1 MYNQQLAL
9 WIALLSVPGVGLL
22 TANRLFSNVQD
33 WDVAQHLTVS
43 DWMNWKLTEVLAQ
56 KIVCDIKNEYA
67 WQQIESMSKQKI
79 GTVMIQDQDYP
90 ALLRNIYVPPIALFY
105 VGERP
110 LFHTGVAIVGTR
122 NATSYGKK
130 VAFDL
135 ASFLSPHP
143 IAVISGLAYG
153 IDASAHQGTLANHG
167 YTIAVLG
174 SGVNQLYPKGNHKL
188 ANDILLNG
196 GTILSEFLPDVT
208 PHKAYFPMRNRIIN
222 GLSKAVVV
230 VEAGKQS
237 GALITAGHAVLEN
250 REVYAVPGSIYSAVS
265 QGTHE
270 LLMDGAIPLFSFHQL
285 LEDLNIDNKDDK
297 STVIQ
302 EGKDRIEDKI
312 CSELAFGMRSLAD
325 LHTILGNVNMYDLGL
340 RLGEME
346 LAGKLRR
353 QSDGRYMLI

>member
-1 MYNQQLAL
+1 MHNQQLAL
-9 WIALLSVPGVGLL
+9 WIALLSIPGVGLL
-22 TANRLFSNVQD
+22 TANRLFSRVQN

-43 DWMNWKLTEVLAQ
+43 DWMNWKLSEILAQ
-56 KIVCDIKNEYA
+56 KIVTDLKHECA
-67 WQQIESMSKQKI
+67 WQQIETMSKQKI

-110 LFHTGVAIVGTR
+110 LFNTGVAIVGTR

-135 ASFLSPHP
+135 AAFLSPHP

-174 SGVNQLYPKGNHKL
+174 SGVNQIYPKGNHKL

-196 GTILSEFLPDVT
+196 GTILSEFLPDIP
-208 PHKAYFPMRNRIIN
+208 PHKAYFPMRNRIIS

-237 GALITAGHAVLEN
+237 GALITAGHAVIEN

-270 LLMDGAIPLFSFHQL
+270 LLTEGAIPLFSFHHL
-285 LEDLNIDNKDDK
+285 LEDLNIDNAEDQ

-302 EGKDRIEDKI
+302 VVRDKIEEKI
-312 CSELAFGMRSLAD
+312 CSELALGVRSLLD
-325 LHTILGNVNMYDLGL
+325 LHTILGNVNMFDLGL

-353 QSDGRYMLI
+353 QSDGRYVLI